1 MVTDLWL
8 SRVYAILLKAQK
20 TAKRDAKNTHY
31 QLVVLAWLFP
41 AFLSGFYF
49 INGFANLS
57 ISHNIQLYC
66 FTFLLSVI
74 PCSKCGI
81 CFL

>member
-20 TAKRDAKNTHY
+20 TAKRNANHTHY

-49 INGFANLS
+49 IKPS
-57 ISHNIQLYC
+57 IVYIT
-66 FTFLLSVI
+66 FTFLDII
-74 PCSKCGI
+74 PYCILFIFKI
-81 CFL
+81 